1 MTTLTPLSL
10 FVQNPPKI
18 DVLIVGAGPSGLT
31 VAQEMSGQGL
41 NIVVLESAG
50 LLETPETADLC
61 RVDHDGDLRSP
72 ASLDKRREF
81 HGDSTAY
88 WDPDVQRYGVRCRVI
103 GGSTISWA
111 GKSATFDETDFA
123 ERPWVPLSG
132 WPISRSELMPYL
144 DRAADILNL
153 GPNVYD
159 ESFWEVA
166 GRKAPEPHIDEA
178 RLKPFFWQFARS
190 RVDPMDIYRS
200 GPEFLEEQRSDVTI
214 VTDAT
219 VLRVLTDP
227 TGSIVRGVE
236 AASVDGVK
244 HELSAETCILAA
256 SAVENARLLLLS
268 RDAKPHGLGNDHDQV
283 GRYLMDHPGAHVA
296 SFPEKDLK
304 PIKKRFSF
312 YGLSHNGRTLMY
324 MPGLSMSPE
333 LQKEQEQ
340 LNCAVY
346 FMMER
351 AEDNPFD
358 ALKRLLKRQSDK
370 PLADIK
376 NILANAGIVGA
387 GVAQKAL
394 QSGVVPRKV
403 KQWVSNAAIL
413 ISPNFVVEE
422 FETRGIPHKLT
433 GVAIHAITEQP
444 PRADNRVTLSDQ
456 TDRFGAPLPK
466 VEWEIGEAPRKA
478 LAGIARLVADE
489 LEASGLPRPALA
501 DWVENDRPEDAVI
514 IDMAHTLGTTRMSL
528 DPATGVVDSDCQVYG
543 TEGLFIAGGSVFP
556 TSGHANPTLMMMG
569 VAVRLAD
576 HLKARRAARPSQAA

>member
-1 MTTLTPLSL
+1 MTTITPLSQ
-10 FVQNPPKI
+10 FAQSPSKI
-18 DVLIVGAGPSGLT
+18 DLLIVGAGPSGLA
-31 VAQEMSGQGL
+31 VAQEMSGHGL

-50 LLETPETADLC
+50 VTESPETADLC
-61 RVDHDGDLRSP
+61 RVDHDGDLRNP
-72 ASLDKRREF
+72 APLAKRSEF
-81 HGDSTAY
+81 HAESTLY
-88 WDPDVQRYGVRCRVI
+88 WDPEVQRYGVRCRVI
-103 GGSTISWA
+103 GGSTAGWA
-111 GKSATFDETDFA
+111 GKSATFDESDFA
-123 ERPWVPLSG
+123 ARPWVPLSG
-132 WPISRSELMPYL
+132 WPISRDALMPYL

-159 ESFWEVA
+159 EKFWDVA
-166 GRKAPEPHIDEA
+166 GRKAPEPHIDET

-190 RVDPMDIYRS
+190 RVDPLDIYRS
-200 GPEFLEEQRSDVTI
+200 GSDFTDVKRPDVTI

-219 VLRVLTDP
+219 VQRVLTDGAG
-227 TGSIVRGVE
+227 TRVTGVE
-236 AASVDGVK
+236 AASIDGQKVT
-244 HELSAETCILAA
+244 LTAETCVLAA
-256 SAVENARLLLLS
+256 SAIENARLLLLS
-268 RDAKPHGLGNDHDQV
+268 RDAKPNGLGNDHDQV

-324 MPGLSMSPE
+324 MPGLAMSPE
-333 LQKEQEQ
+333 LQREQEQ

-358 ALKRLLKRQSDK
+358 ALKRLIKRQSK
-370 PLADIK
+370 TPMADIK
-376 NILANAGIVGA
+376 NIIANAGIVGA

-394 QSGVVPRKV
+394 QSGIVPRKV
-403 KQWVSNAAIL
+403 KQIVSNAAIL

-456 TDRFGAPLPK
+456 TDRFGNPLPR
-466 VEWEIGEAPRKA
+466 VEWEIGAAPRRA

-489 LEASGLPRPALA
+489 LEKSGLPRPALA

-514 IDMAHTLGTTRMSL
+514 IDMAHTLGTTRMSA
-528 DPATGVVDSDCQVYG
+528 DPATGVVDTDCQVYG
-543 TEGLFIAGGSVFP
+543 TEGLYIAGGSVFP

-576 HLKARRAARPSQAA
+576 HLKERIVAKPAAAA

>member
-1 MTTLTPLSL
+1 MTTLVPLSQ
-10 FVQNPPKI
+10 FAQNPGKI
-18 DVLIVGAGPSGLT
+18 DLLIVGAGPSGLA

-50 LLETPETADLC
+50 LIETPETAELC

-72 ASLDKRREF
+72 APLAKRQEF
-81 HGDSTAY
+81 HAESTVH

-103 GGSTISWA
+103 GGSTIAWA

-132 WPISRSELMPYL
+132 WPISRPELMPYL

-159 ESFWEVA
+159 EKFWDVA
-166 GRKAPEPHIDEA
+166 GRKAPEPKINES

-200 GPEFLEEQRSDVTI
+200 GPEFLEEQRNDVTI

-219 VLRVLTDP
+219 AQKILTDP
-227 TGSIVRGVE
+227 TGRFVRGV
-236 AASVDGVK
+236 SVANIAGQVF
-244 HELSAETCILAA
+244 ELHADTCVIAA

-268 RDAKPHGLGNDHDQV
+268 NDAKPAGLGNDTDQV

-324 MPGLSMSPE
+324 MPGLSMAPE
-333 LQKEQEQ
+333 LQREEEQ

-358 ALKRLLKRQSDK
+358 ALKRLLKRQSDR

-376 NILANAGIVGA
+376 NIIANAGIVGA

-394 QSGVVPRKV
+394 QSGIVPRKV
-403 KQWVSNAAIL
+403 KQMVSNAAIL

-444 PRADNRVTLSDQ
+444 PRAENRVTLSDQ
-456 TDRFGAPLPK
+456 TDRFGNPLPR
-466 VEWEIGEAPRKA
+466 VEWEIGAAPRRA

-489 LEASGLPRPALA
+489 LEASGLPRPQLA
-501 DWVENDRPEDAVI
+501 DWVQNDRPEDAVI

-528 DPATGVVDSDCQVYG
+528 DPATGVVDQNCQVYG
-543 TEGLFIAGGSVFP
+543 TEGLYVAGGSVFP

-569 VAVRLAD
+569 IAVRLAD
-576 HLKARRAARPSQAA
+576 HLKEKANQKPAAAA